1 MQNRQIFSIVIVAMF
16 LASLGVFIGL
26 SGSPDTSPSSNNG
39 SSIDT
44 NSTVLIE
51 LFVYSGDCGSCEDAL
66 ERLEEDI
73 LPVYGDNIT
82 NITYPVDTK
91 GNYEE
96 NYEKFQDYGFT
107 LTPGMVI
114 KNTSGNDEPSI
125 FPYADI
131 INKEER
137 LIEKAIE
144 KRLTNTTFTPPVNTT
159 GGNGSKG
166 GAILD
171 TPFGE
176 IDLSDYSLPV
186 LTVVLGGI
194 DSVNPCSFFV
204 LLFLLSILIY
214 TKSRKRMIL
223 IGSIFIFFSGF
234 IYFLLMTAI
243 LNVILISA
251 QQLIIALIA
260 GVIAIIFGALNIK
273 DFFFFKKGPSA
284 SIPDSQ
290 KPRLYKQMR
299 NLVKVTSVPSLIAG
313 TIILAFSANTVELLC
328 SFNLPFIYT
337 TILTSYNLSSFDYY
351 LYIFAYNLVY
361 IIPLLVIVSAVVITM
376 GRWKLSEFQGR
387 MLKLFSGIM
396 IFALGEILLL
406 NPNMLSNFF
415 VAIAIL
421 LFSLTATFIV
431 YIISK
436 TSSGNEFDEAK

>member
-1 MQNRQIFSIVIVAMF
+1 METKQVFSIVIIAMF
-16 LASLGVFIGL
+16 LASLGIFIGL
-26 SGSPDTSPSSNNG
+26 SNIPSHLSNNNTG
-39 SSIDT
+39 DNI
-44 NSTVLIE
+44 NNNATVLIE
-51 LFVYSGDCGSCEDAL
+51 LFVYSGDCTSCDDAI

-73 LPVYGDNIT
+73 FPVYGDNIT
-82 NITYPVDTK
+82 NITYPVDYSDEYK
-91 GNYEE
+91 E
-96 NYEKFQDYGFT
+96 NYERFQNYGFT
-107 LTPGMVI
+107 STPGMVI
-114 KNTSGNDEPSI
+114 KNVSGNDEPSV
-125 FPYADI
+125 FPYIDI
-131 INKEER
+131 INKDGIF
-137 LIEKAIE
+137 LEKAIE
-144 KRLTNTTFTPPVNTT
+144 MRLANITQTTPINDTTNE
-159 GGNGSKG
+159 SKK

-176 IDLSDYSLPV
+176 IDLADYSLPV
-186 LTVVLGGI
+186 LTIVLGGI

-204 LLFLLSILIY
+204 LLFLLSILVY

-251 QQLIIALIA
+251 QQVIIAVIA
-260 GVIAIIFGALNIK
+260 GIIAIIFGALNIK

-337 TILTSYNLSSFDYY
+337 TILASYNLSSFDYY

-361 IIPLLVIVSAVVITM
+361 IIPLLIIVSAVVLTM

-387 MLKLFSGIM
+387 MLKLFSGVM
-396 IFALGEILLL
+396 IFSLGEILLL
-406 NPNMLSNFF
+406 NPNALSNFF
-415 VAIAIL
+415 IAIAIL
-421 LFSLTATFIV
+421 FFSLIVTLIV
-431 YIISK
+431 YIISQISEENK
-436 TSSGNEFDEAK
+436 FDEPN